1 MPPAQLHLAMLLL
14 LLLLLHIQN
23 FSRKQRKQR
32 RNGKCKRDGERAKKM
47 TVATVLRERF
57 DLGPVLWDAKRN
69 EGRGSERE
77 GGGE

>member
-1 MPPAQLHLAMLLL
+1 
-14 LLLLLHIQN
+14 
-23 FSRKQRKQR
+23 
-32 RNGKCKRDGERAKKM
+32 M

-77 GGGE
+77 RERGGEVGRWGKSLCRA